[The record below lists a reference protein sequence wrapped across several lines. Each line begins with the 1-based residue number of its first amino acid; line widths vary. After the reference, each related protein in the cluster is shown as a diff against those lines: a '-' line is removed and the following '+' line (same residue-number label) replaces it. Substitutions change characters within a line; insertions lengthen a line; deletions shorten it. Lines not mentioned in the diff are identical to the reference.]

1 MGSMRQL
8 ASMIRH
14 VHQAQAIG
22 IAEHSA
28 EETLILTPVETNIVH
43 SRPEPESAGEAGGP
57 ALQQS

>member
-14 VHQAQAIG
+14 VHEANGLTTAEDYPEDALLGLSEADLARLAAQA
-22 IAEHSA
+22 
-28 EETLILTPVETNIVH
+28 
-43 SRPEPESAGEAGGP
+43 EPAGDSMAH